1 MEDLSRRFKRQVE
14 ANPTIL
20 DDAETS
26 KLRSLEKKR
35 VSEIKERERI
45 ARALANQQAFEK
57 GIINKITEIS
67 RLVFYSKVNI
77 SGWKDAEQVDDDSS
91 EGSTKPGN
99 IRRIINK
106 RRLSFGVDGT
116 SVSDVITV
124 DISTRDFSESKK
136 GIIHYNMIANI
147 KEYFG
152 SMHGSY
158 GRVFR
163 LPLGEEDPENE
174 VEKVMSIV
182 RENLNNS
189 VDK

>member
-1 MEDLSRRFKRQVE
+1 MNKRESLEDLSRRFKRQVE

-124 DISTRDFSESKK
+124 DISTRDFSE
-136 GIIHYNMIANI
+136 
-147 KEYFG
+147 
-152 SMHGSY
+152 
-158 GRVFR
+158 
-163 LPLGEEDPENE
+163 
-174 VEKVMSIV
+174 
-182 RENLNNS
+182 
-189 VDK
+189 